1 MTRPMSIERVN
12 EYGQN
17 AVRIAIE
24 RGEVLLDVDD
34 LDAVI
39 EHLSVLRATMRPEVP
54 KAPLRTHQ
62 YVIEIDASATK
73 TSRHA

>member
-24 RGEVLLDVDD
+24 RSEVLLDVDD

-39 EHLSVLRATMRPEVP
+39 EHLSVLRDD
-54 KAPLRTHQ
+54 APGGP
-62 YVIEIDASATK
+62 
-73 TSRHA
+73 